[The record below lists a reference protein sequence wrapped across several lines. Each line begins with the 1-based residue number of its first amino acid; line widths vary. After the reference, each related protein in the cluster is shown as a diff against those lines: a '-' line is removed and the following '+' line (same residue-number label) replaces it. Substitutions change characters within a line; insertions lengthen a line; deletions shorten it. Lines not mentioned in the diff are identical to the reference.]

1 MWTRERRAILASVL
15 TLALYAAFTALLLAR
30 FHFDPSVLVVA
41 GDEFT
46 NPADA
51 PKNMRVAPHSSGYDG
66 QFYFR
71 LAIAPFSAQE
81 SVAGV
86 HFDYPVYRAQRILYP
101 LLAYLVSAGRT
112 SAVPWAMIA
121 VNLLAVGTIGGLA
134 ALIFERYQGSSVL
147 LAVVIALY
155 PGFLL
160 TMSRDL
166 TELVEIALVLGGIA
180 LILMQRDRLAIVVF
194 AVAVLAKEMALIV
207 PIAILVHRAI
217 TKRLKATDALLLA
230 PVAVFVGW
238 KMYLFH
244 LWHLPL
250 SLGTD
255 GHFSLP
261 FAGMWQCV
269 RSVVASPHGQTVLII
284 ELLAVIAFTIT
295 AAIALRTS
303 SAPAFLKIAC
313 VLYALLF
320 FSLGAEFWSEDWAFL
335 RAATDYGVL
344 GAIVAMQSSLRR
356 VVIGLFL
363 SGWIALGVHC
373 VMFR

>member
-1 MWTRERRAILASVL
+1 MWIRERRAAILA
-15 TLALYAAFTALLLAR
+15 LALYVTFTALLLAR

-46 NPADA
+46 NPAA
-51 PKNMRVAPHSSGYDG
+51 TPKNLHVSRNSSGYDG

-71 LAIAPFSAQE
+71 LAIAPFSTEE

-101 LLAYLVSAGRT
+101 ILSYLVSGGRS
-112 SAVPWAMIA
+112 SAVPWAMIIA
-121 VNLLAVGTIGGLA
+121 NLLAAAAIGGLA
-134 ALIFERYQGSSVL
+134 TLIFENHPRSNALTAVL
-147 LAVVIALY
+147 IVLY

-166 TELVEIALVLGGIA
+166 TELVEIAFVLGGVA
-180 LILMQRDRLAIVVF
+180 LILMRRDRLAVVVF
-194 AVAVLAKEMALIV
+194 SLAVLAKEMSLIL
-207 PIAILVHRAI
+207 PITVFLHRAI
-217 TKRLKATDALLLA
+217 TRRLKASDALLLT
-230 PVAVFVGW
+230 PVGVFVGW

-261 FAGMWQCV
+261 FAGMWQCI
-269 RSVVASPHGQTVLII
+269 RSVAVSPNGQTLLII
-284 ELLAVIAFTIT
+284 ELLAVIVFTIT
-295 AAIALRTS
+295 TAIAIRTS
-303 SAPAFLKIAC
+303 AAPAFLKIAY
-313 VLYALLF
+313 VLYAVLF

-335 RAATDYGVL
+335 RAATDFGVV
-344 GAIVAMQSSLRR
+344 GAIVALQSPLRR
-356 VVIGLFL
+356 LVIALFL
-363 SGWIALGVHC
+363 SGWIGLALHC